1 MRGLVRI
8 EKLKDTKSRKKKLI
22 DEKNTLGTDFK
33 INVTD
38 DRFSSLLDGTDAR
51 FGIDP
56 TDPNFKNTPAM
67 KEILSEQSRRRKRR
81 QQKSIVGEIVDALEP
96 PLKQQKKDDDGSG
109 GPSRSSE
116 LHTLVSSIKRKLVKV
131 K

>member
-8 EKLKDTKSRKKKLI
+8 EKLKETKSRKKKLLA
-22 DEKNTLGTDFK
+22 DEDISGTDFK
-33 INVTD
+33 INIAD

-81 QQKSIVGEIVDALEP
+81 QKSVGSQRGEGHQP
-96 PLKQQKKDDDGSG
+96 PSKQQKHVEDVSAGQ
-109 GPSRSSE
+109 SRSSE
-116 LHTLVSSIKRKLVKV
+116 LHTLVSSIKRKVVKV

>member
-8 EKLKDTKSRKKKLI
+8 EKLKETKSRKKKLLA
-22 DEKNTLGTDFK
+22 DEDISGTDFK
-33 INVTD
+33 INIAD

-81 QQKSIVGEIVDALEP
+81 QKSVGSQRGEGHQP
-96 PLKQQKKDDDGSG
+96 PSKQQKHVMF
-109 GPSRSSE
+109 
-116 LHTLVSSIKRKLVKV
+116 LLVKADLQNCIHSLLV
-131 K
+131 